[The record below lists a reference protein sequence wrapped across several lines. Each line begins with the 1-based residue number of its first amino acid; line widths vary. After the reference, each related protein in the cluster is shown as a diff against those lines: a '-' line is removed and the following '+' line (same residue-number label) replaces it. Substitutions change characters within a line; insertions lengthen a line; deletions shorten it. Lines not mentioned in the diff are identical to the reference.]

1 MAKKGPIGKIEAFY
15 IDHHYQLLTPTD
27 LANELDRTV
36 RSIELY
42 IKKTHT
48 DNKKST
54 TLIKENNDNKVNAG
68 DHFIRK
74 DGIVIMTENASTI
87 SDETKKLGNK
97 MLLNHRITK
106 IK

>member
-1 MAKKGPIGKIEAFY
+1 MAKKGPIGKVEAFY

-42 IKKTHT
+42 IKKNHT

-54 TLIKENNDNKVNAG
+54 TTIKENNSNQLTAG
-68 DHFIRK
+68 DQFIRK
-74 DGIVIMTENASTI
+74 DGVVIMTENASTI
-87 SDETKKLGNK
+87 SDEVKKYSKKTLP
-97 MLLNHRITK
+97 NHRITK